1 MTDINKIINRVVSGL
16 REAANT
22 LEAQGPAI
30 VEAFNQG
37 YVKRPAPTQTSKEK
51 VSPIVEAEKIMR
63 SEVSEWFGSDF
74 SQRDLSSTYS
84 AWILAKNQSRKKTA
98 LTVEQ
103 VRLIEIKLA
112 HR

>member
-37 YVKRPAPTQTSKEK
+37 YVKRPAPAQTSKEK
-51 VSPIVEAEKIMR
+51 VDPTTEAEHIMR
-63 SEVSEWFGSDF
+63 AEVSEWFGSNF
-74 SQRDLSSTYS
+74 SKRDLSSTYS
-84 AWILAKNQSRKKTA
+84 AWSLATNRGLKETSLTA
-98 LTVEQ
+98 EQ
-103 VRLIEIKLA
+103 VRLVEAKLN
-112 HR
+112 RR